1 MEWISLLEAYCFGL
15 KADIDPGSKPRRSN
29 VGKTAVKVQME
40 GSDERLSLEVSEP
53 AIWLSASQV
62 QGDRIID

>member
-29 VGKTAVKVQME
+29 VGKTLSKFRWKVQMK
-40 GSDERLSLEVSEP
+40 GCL
-53 AIWLSASQV
+53 
-62 QGDRIID
+62 